1 MRLPPRP
8 AGLGVAARPP
18 RGNNPI
24 CIQYKHRT
32 SAINQ
37 SHPCCAKESSAP
49 LWLIK
54 SAVIYALTD
63 CGLYSSPA
71 HAFLLVFRFYLLT
84 YLTYGAS
91 ARKPSAPE
99 TYGGLVWNNPAGRE
113 STRGED
119 STGRDE
125 DAKHLAW
132 LRAVLG
138 GGGRIDSWPVLAF
151 GAKWIIS
158 GRQREFDADG
168 RPTSQMHSYGTVCNL
183 CIG

>member
-1 MRLPPRP
+1 MMTTRPGIAAVNYDGRVASCRAAGPTDHACGPDTFPFWDRPTGEVGARRAFGPSPPGTSEVAHPSKGKRDDG
-8 AGLGVAARPP
+8 GLA
-18 RGNNPI
+18 
-24 CIQYKHRT
+24 
-32 SAINQ
+32 
-37 SHPCCAKESSAP
+37 
-49 LWLIK
+49 W
-54 SAVIYALTD
+54 
-63 CGLYSSPA
+63 
-71 HAFLLVFRFYLLT
+71 
-84 YLTYGAS
+84 TYGAS

-99 TYGGLVWNNPAGRE
+99 TYGGLVWNNPAGRG

-125 DAKHLAW
+125 DAAR
-132 LRAVLG
+132 RAARGARFAAG
-138 GGGRIDSWPVLAF
+138 GRVRIDSWPVLAF

>member
-1 MRLPPRP
+1 MIL
-8 AGLGVAARPP
+8 
-18 RGNNPI
+18 
-24 CIQYKHRT
+24 
-32 SAINQ
+32 
-37 SHPCCAKESSAP
+37 
-49 LWLIK
+49 
-54 SAVIYALTD
+54 
-63 CGLYSSPA
+63 
-71 HAFLLVFRFYLLT
+71 
-84 YLTYGAS
+84 YLTLA
-91 ARKPSAPE
+91 
-99 TYGGLVWNNPAGRE
+99 
-113 STRGED
+113 

-151 GAKWIIS
+151 GAKWIIN